1 MHRFWQVGGLSD
13 LRIVRGSFGAIDL
26 RKGYAAGEFP
36 LWSLA
41 RFLGLYP
48 IHFEQNVSG
57 QVRLSPKE
65 TYAFTSDELMF
76 LSTLIARARTS
87 GIKRRH
93 MSTV

>member
-1 MHRFWQVGGLSD
+1 MWRHLRLSSGV
-13 LRIVRGSFGAIDL
+13 LFLSPVYRYR
-26 RKGYAAGEFP
+26 GYAAGEFP

-41 RFLGLYP
+41 RFLGLNP

-76 LSTLIARARTS
+76 RCTLIARVRTS
-87 GIKRRH
+87 GIKH
-93 MSTV
+93 MHMRAV